1 KDFLLVFNKMSETC
15 FTRCVNTFQTRELT
29 EDEDKCVEMCST
41 KNIRVNHKIM
51 SVYMEV
57 QPLIVQKR
65 VEEMEKLNPPPA
77 VAETIPEVAEI
88 NTVAQSVIMAET
100 EPQHVSQET
109 SSLEPQVV

>member
-1 KDFLLVFNKMSETC
+1 
-15 FTRCVNTFQTRELT
+15 
-29 EDEDKCVEMCST
+29 MCST

-65 VEEMEKLNPPPA
+65 VEEMEKLNPPQA

-88 NTVAQSVIMAET
+88 NTVAQSVIIAET

>member
-1 KDFLLVFNKMSETC
+1 
-15 FTRCVNTFQTRELT
+15 
-29 EDEDKCVEMCST
+29 
-41 KNIRVNHKIM
+41 M

-77 VAETIPEVAEI
+77 VTETIPEVAEI
-88 NTVAQSVIMAET
+88 STVAQPVIMTET
-100 EPQHVSQET
+100 EPQNVSHET

>member
-1 KDFLLVFNKMSETC
+1 
-15 FTRCVNTFQTRELT
+15 
-29 EDEDKCVEMCST
+29 
-41 KNIRVNHKIM
+41 M

-65 VEEMEKLNPPPA
+65 VEEMEKLNPPQA

-88 NTVAQSVIMAET
+88 NTVAQSVIIAET

>member
-1 KDFLLVFNKMSETC
+1 
-15 FTRCVNTFQTRELT
+15 
-29 EDEDKCVEMCST
+29 
-41 KNIRVNHKIM
+41 M

-88 NTVAQSVIMAET
+88 NTVAQSVIMSET